1 MNGTGSPK
9 LLALVEFSDNPA
21 PSWIGT
27 AAAKFGLDALT
38 LPSASLAGTDLP
50 RPNRANA
57 CPRPRSFF
65 VSADIFLFN
74 AAELLESLGSDGPNG
89 PNPTHP
95 DIVLAAYLKWD
106 LDCAAQLEGE
116 FAFAI
121 FDEAKSRLF
130 CVRDAFAMRPF
141 LYWCQ
146 GNRIALSGDIVHLL
160 GIPGIPRELNRRK
173 LAAHSVFF
181 GEVAVE
187 GETYHAGI
195 HNLPNGC
202 MMTVGPHGV
211 KVTRYW
217 APQTREGI
225 VPRKPEDAF
234 AELRHMIFR
243 SVEQRIN
250 RPGNVAILLSGGLD
264 SSALAAVAAR
274 IMEQQGR
281 RLQAVSV
288 VAPEKDLHR
297 IQDERSY
304 IEVFRSFPNIDIH
317 YAPVENCGPY
327 DWIDE
332 PERFTAF
339 PHPQPMLHASHAK
352 LADLAKSGTSVVLT
366 GGGGEVGPTAGAQ
379 SELFLMLASGRWSK
393 AFDEARKRSAL
404 TDTNPLRL
412 VLGSL
417 RAYLAFERKTYPLFL
432 LSSGFT
438 RECTARPQ
446 WVPHCASHA
455 ELALHWFTYL
465 TRHSSMRSAQ
475 WQKPVQEALPFFDKS
490 IIEFCISAPGEL
502 KFRDGHTRYMIR
514 GAMEGVVP
522 ESLRW
527 RRKKFPFIV
536 NYEDR
541 HNAQVHRAQAFV
553 QLIGSNDPVRSVVDV
568 PRLIQLAKPT
578 TSLDRKQRWGLH
590 ASANTIRLIQF
601 LRQFPDFRA

>member
-1 MNGTGSPK
+1 MNGTRSPK

-27 AAAKFGLDALT
+27 AAAKFGLDARS
-38 LPSASLAGTDLP
+38 LPSAFLAGTDLSTRNRIGA
-50 RPNRANA
+50 RPGVQ
-57 CPRPRSFF
+57 PFF

-74 AAELLESLGSDGPNG
+74 AAELLQSLGSDGPNA

-106 LDCAAQLEGE
+106 LDCAARLEGE

-130 CVRDAFAMRPF
+130 CARDAFAMRPF

-146 GNRIALSGDIVHLL
+146 GNRIALSGDIVPLL

-173 LAAHSVFF
+173 LAGHSVFF

-202 MMTVGPHGV
+202 MMTVGPHGA

-217 APQTREGI
+217 APQTRGGI

-274 IMEQQGR
+274 ILEQQGR
-281 RLQAVSV
+281 SLDAVSV

-297 IQDERSY
+297 LEDERSY

-332 PERFTAF
+332 PSRFTVF
-339 PHPQPMLHASHAK
+339 PHPQPMIHASHGK
-352 LADLAKSGTSVVLT
+352 LADLEKSGTSVVLT
-366 GGGGEVGPTAGAQ
+366 GGCGEYGPTATAQ
-379 SELFLMLASGRWSK
+379 SELFLMVRSGRWGK

-404 TDTNPLRL
+404 TGTNPLRL

-417 RAYLAFERKTYPLFL
+417 RAYLALERTAHRAFL
-432 LSSGFT
+432 LTNGFAA
-438 RECTARPQ
+438 ECTADHQ
-446 WVPHCASHA
+446 WAPHCASHA
-455 ELALHWFTYL
+455 ELAVHWFNCWVKHL
-465 TRHSSMRSAQ
+465 SMRAVQ
-475 WQKPVQEALPFFDKS
+475 WRTPVQEAFPFCDKA
-490 IIEFCISAPGEL
+490 IFEFCISAPGEL

-527 RRKKFPFIV
+527 RRKKYPFIV

-541 HNAQVHRAQAFV
+541 HNAQVRGAQAFV
-553 QLIGSNDPVRSVVDV
+553 QSIGPNDPVRSVVDV
-568 PRLIQLAKPT
+568 PGLLKSTMPSA
-578 TSLDRKQRWGLH
+578 SLDRQDRWRLH
-590 ASANTIRLIQF
+590 ASANTIRLIHF
-601 LRQFPDFRA
+601 LRQFPEFRG